1 MQSNRKDHDEPGWQK
16 IVLGVSGGI
25 AAYKTPELVRRLRE
39 RGADVRVA
47 MTEAAKAFI
56 TPLSLQAVSGYPV
69 SDSLLDPAA
78 EAAMGH
84 IELGKWA
91 DLVILAPATADL
103 IARVAAGMANDLVS
117 TICLATPAP
126 IAVLPAMNQQ
136 MYRAAATQHNLDV
149 LASRGMLIWGPDS
162 GSQACGDVG
171 PGRMLDPLTIVD
183 MAAAHFSPVNDL
195 QHLNIM
201 ITAGPTR
208 EPLDPVRYISNHS
221 SGKMGFAI
229 AAAAARRGA
238 NVTLVSGPVALP
250 TPPFVQRIDVMTA
263 LEMEAAVQAAV
274 QKQHIF
280 IGCAAVADYRAAAVA
295 SEKIKKQATQGDELT
310 VKMVKNPDIVAGVAA
325 LKDKRPYVVG
335 FAAETNNVEE
345 YARQKR
351 IRKNL
356 DLICANDVSLS
367 TQGFNSDSNALHLF
381 WQDGDKAL
389 PLERKAL
396 LGQLLLDEI
405 VTRYDEKIDV
415 KILDPRVGQQFPLP
429 TYATSGSAG
438 LDLRACLDDAVELAP
453 GATTLVPTGLA
464 IHIAD
469 PSLAAVMLPR
479 SGLGH
484 KHGIVLGNLVGLI
497 DSDYQG
503 QLMVSI
509 WNRGQDSFTIEP
521 GERIAQMV
529 FVPVVQAEFNLVEE
543 FEATDRGEGGFGHSG
558 RK

>member
-1 MQSNRKDHDEPGWQK
+1 VNEGQNHPVFVIVIKCRLSGETQQERIMMSLAGKK

-25 AAYKTPELVRRLRE
+25 AAYKAPDLVRRLRE

-47 MTEAAKAFI
+47 ITEGGKAFI

-126 IAVLPAMNQQ
+126 VAVVPAMNQQ
-136 MYRAAATQHNLDV
+136 MYRNAATQHNLET
-149 LASRGMLIWGPDS
+149 LASRGLLIWGPDS

-208 EPLDPVRYISNHS
+208 EPLDPVRYITNHS

-229 AAAAARRGA
+229 AAAAAKRGA
-238 NVTLVSGPVALP
+238 NVTLVSGPVSLP
-250 TPPFVQRIDVMTA
+250 TPPFVQRIDVTTA
-263 LEMEAAVQAAV
+263 LEMEAAVQTHA
-274 QKQHIF
+274 QNQQIF
-280 IGCAAVADYRAAAVA
+280 IGCAAVADYRAETIADA
-295 SEKIKKQATQGDELT
+295 KIKKQGDELT
-310 VKMVKNPDIVAGVAA
+310 IKMVKNPDIVAGVAA
-325 LKDKRPYVVG
+325 LKSHRPYVVG

-351 IRKNL
+351 TRKNL
-356 DLICANDVSLS
+356 DLICANDVSLA

-381 WQDGDKAL
+381 WQDGDKVL
-389 PLERKAL
+389 PLERKEL
-396 LGQLLLDEI
+396 LGQQLLDEI
-405 VTRYDEKIDV
+405 VTRYDEK
-415 KILDPRVGQQFPLP
+415 
-429 TYATSGSAG
+429 
-438 LDLRACLDDAVELAP
+438 
-453 GATTLVPTGLA
+453 
-464 IHIAD
+464 
-469 PSLAAVMLPR
+469 
-479 SGLGH
+479 
-484 KHGIVLGNLVGLI
+484 
-497 DSDYQG
+497 
-503 QLMVSI
+503 
-509 WNRGQDSFTIEP
+509 NR
-521 GERIAQMV
+521 R
-529 FVPVVQAEFNLVEE
+529 
-543 FEATDRGEGGFGHSG
+543 
-558 RK
+558 